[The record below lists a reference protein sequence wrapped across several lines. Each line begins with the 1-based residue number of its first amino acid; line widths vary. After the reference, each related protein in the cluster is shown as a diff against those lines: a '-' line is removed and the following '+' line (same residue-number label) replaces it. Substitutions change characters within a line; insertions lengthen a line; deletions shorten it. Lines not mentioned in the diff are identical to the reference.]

1 MDGLQFLYFA
11 LGGGFIALVIFS
23 CIALHHVIRILSDVA
38 DASDSVK
45 DTAEKVNETVQQV
58 ADKVVDVADQVSTYI
73 VKPVS
78 MMQFFMNKV
87 KPFMDVVQ
95 KKAGVVE
102 EDDEEEDDEEEAPRK
117 TKKRKGFGKKKR

>member
-78 MMQFFMNKV
+78 MVQFFMNKV

-95 KKAGVVE
+95 KKAGKME
-102 EDDEEEDDEEEAPRK
+102 DEEDEDDEEEDAPRK
-117 TKKRKGFGKKKR
+117 TKKRSSFGKKKR

>member
-45 DTAEKVNETVQQV
+45 ETAEKVNETVQQV

-78 MMQFFMNKV
+78 MVQFFMNKV

-95 KKAGVVE
+95 KKAGAR
-102 EDDEEEDDEEEAPRK
+102 DDYDEEEEDDDAPKK
-117 TKKRKGFGKKKR
+117 TKKRGSFGKKKR

>member
-78 MMQFFMNKV
+78 MVQFFMNKV

-95 KKAGVVE
+95 KKGGSRD
-102 EDDEEEDDEEEAPRK
+102 DDEEEDEEEDAPRK
-117 TKKRKGFGKKKR
+117 TKKRSSFGKKKR